1 MKFLILSIALMGSFF
16 FSFLQGGEKPG
27 SLPPL
32 IPRKLLFDNP
42 EKAGAKLSPDGTKLA
57 YLAPD
62 ENNILNVW
70 VRDLKNGG
78 VDKRITNDR
87 KRGIYQYLWQFNN
100 EAILYLQDKDGDENS
115 HLYQTQ
121 LATLETKD
129 LTPFE
134 GVKAG
139 LVDNDFRFPNE
150 VLIQLNRRDPSLYDV
165 YRLNLETGKLDLDTE
180 NPGDVIGWVADHHLV
195 VRVSQSVTEDG
206 STLIRVRNGATS
218 PWRDWM
224 TISPLE
230 TGAILGFSADN
241 HSLYALTSIDSNTAR
256 LLKVNLETGEKSVM
270 TEDSEYDLGG
280 IVLHPTTYALQAAEV
295 EREKNEWIPFDP
307 QIKEDFSYLSDRFK
321 GPFMLA
327 SRDLAD
333 QNWIVVSQS
342 DQRPSHYYLYRRP
355 GKKLEFLF
363 STKPSLE
370 RYQLSPMK
378 PIKFQARDGMMLH
391 GYLTL
396 PSGVEPRNLPTVL
409 LVHGGPWA
417 RDSWGL
423 SPTVQW
429 LANRGYAVLQINF
442 RGSTGFGKAYL
453 NAGNKEWAG
462 TMHNDLIDGKG
473 WMVKNGYAN
482 PDKVAIMGGSYGG
495 YATLVGLT
503 FTPEAFCCGIDIV
516 GPSNL
521 VTLLQTF
528 PPYWKPMKAKMDIRV
543 GSLEKDKEDLIARS
557 PLFKVDQITK
567 PLLIGQGAN
576 DPRVKQA
583 ESDQIVEAMRKKNI
597 PVEYLLFT
605 DEGHGFVRPE
615 NRMKFNAAAEAF
627 LAKHLGGRL
636 EPASAEE
643 NWEEVKK

>member
-27 SLPPL
+27 SLPAL

-78 VDKRITNDR
+78 GDKRITNDR

-180 NPGDVIGWVADHHLV
+180 NPGGVIGWVADHHLV

-241 HSLYALTSIDSNTAR
+241 HSLYALTSLDSNTAR

-307 QIKEDFSYLSDRFK
+307 RIKEDFSYLSDKFK

-370 RYQLSPMK
+370 QYSLSPMK

-627 LAKHLGGRL
+627 LAKYLGGRL